1 MPARLAVVGKL
12 EDKPCLG
19 AQRIVAA
26 EAHRERD
33 LVADGK
39 VHAERAV
46 GEEIGVALERGHR
59 ACAEAP
65 VERHA
70 ERGAQVVMGKK
81 LHHAPQPHLLV
92 EGI

>member
-19 AQRIVAA
+19 AKRRVAA

-33 LVADGK
+33 LVADGE

-59 ACAEAP
+59 VCAEAP

-70 ERGAQVVMGKK
+70 KRGAQVVMGKK